1 MEVDLNGLDLSL
13 FEQKEKDGRQ
23 LCKLDMELQVQFG
36 SRRGVLSFASMI
48 KGKEAGS
55 VSVSF
60 DGENSTDG
68 LLGLQDDLNE
78 SPTSCVLQ

>member
-1 MEVDLNGLDLSL
+1 
-13 FEQKEKDGRQ
+13 
-23 LCKLDMELQVQFG
+23 MELQVQFG
-36 SRRGVLSFASMI
+36 SRRGVLCFVSVI

-68 LLGLQDDLNE
+68 LFGLNNDTAE
-78 SPTSCVLQ
+78 SSTSCVIQ